1 LICPTCATIAFIHG
15 RKVLSLFIYQGGC
28 MPWKVTSLGFIV
40 ATLIL
45 GGCSTSESASS
56 AAPAA
61 TGAAASENTRCDA
74 STAQFAVG
82 KPASAA
88 LLEQARSKSGART
101 ARVLGPN
108 DMITLEYR
116 SDRLNLNTDSSATVI
131 RVNCG

>member
-1 LICPTCATIAFIHG
+1 
-15 RKVLSLFIYQGGC
+15 

-40 ATLIL
+40 ATLML
-45 GGCSTSESASS
+45 GGCSTSESTSGTT
-56 AAPAA
+56 PGAA
-61 TGAAASENTRCDA
+61 TSATTREDTRCDA
-74 STAQFAVG
+74 SGAQFAVG

-88 LLEQARSKSGART
+88 LLEQARSKSGAQT

-116 SDRLNLNTDSSATVI
+116 SDRLNLNTDSSANVV